1 MHLALS
7 YAYYPFARNDY
18 IEECFRQLGQT
29 ITFIGPPMTHKP
41 GYSDRAVLNELFSN
55 WPQPPDCYL
64 SIDSGERFFPP
75 GVEDLPIPTACWLGD
90 VHLGHWREDVAQ
102 FFDVV
107 FVAHRDYV
115 AHYRKIVGHEQVYW
129 LPWYVPDLVRPVSQV
144 DRIYEVGF
152 VGSNARPH
160 RRTPRAQ
167 RLRLLAQHFRMN
179 DRSVPVDHA
188 ELARVYSQSKI
199 VVNITING
207 DINLRLFEGTA
218 CGALLLTD
226 SRANGIEQLF
236 DLGHEVIVY
245 DSDQELLAQIN
256 YYLAHDAE
264 RQQIA
269 EAGQQRCLNDHTFL
283 RRAEQLLSHLN
294 GPIVRCAPMRAAS
307 AKERRILRRKIYT
320 HMYTLDPILDD
331 ASAAHVNPLQRAW
344 DVAPALL
351 RRLLM

>member
-7 YAYYPFARNDY
+7 YVYYDFARNDY
-18 IEECFRQLGQT
+18 IEDRFRQLGQT
-29 ITFIGPPMTHKP
+29 ITFIGPPMPHKP
-41 GYSDRAVLNELFSN
+41 GYSGRAVLPDLFSS

-64 SIDSGERFFPP
+64 SIDVGERFFPP

-90 VHLGHWREDVAQ
+90 VHLGRWREDAAQ

-115 AHYRKIVGHEQVYW
+115 AHYQKIVGHEQVYW
-129 LPWYVPDLVRPVSQV
+129 LPLYVSDLVRPVPQLE
-144 DRIYEVGF
+144 RIYEVGF
-152 VGSNARPH
+152 VGSHARPH
-160 RRTPRAQ
+160 WRTPRAQ
-167 RLRLLAQHFRMN
+167 RLRLLGQHFRMN
-179 DRSVPVDHA
+179 DRSVPVDHTG
-188 ELARVYSQSKI
+188 LARVYSQSKI

-236 DLGHEVIVY
+236 DLGHEVMVY
-245 DSDQELLAQIN
+245 DSDQELLDQIN

-269 EAGQQRCLNDHTFL
+269 EAGQQRCLRDHTFT
-283 RRAEQLLSHLN
+283 RRAEQLLGHLN
-294 GPIVRCAPMRAAS
+294 GPIDRCAPMRMAS
-307 AKERRILRRKIYT
+307 AKERRALRRKIYT
-320 HMYTLDPILDD
+320 HMYTLDSILDD

>member
-7 YAYYPFARNDY
+7 YVYYAFAQNDY
-18 IEECFRQLGQT
+18 VENRLRQLDQT
-29 ITFIGPPMTHKP
+29 ITFIGPPTPYKP
-41 GYSDRAVLNELFSN
+41 GYSARTELTELFSS
-55 WPQPPDCYL
+55 WAQPPDCYL
-64 SIDSGERFFPP
+64 SLDAGERFFPP

-90 VHLGHWREDVAQ
+90 VHLGRWREDVAQ
-102 FFDVV
+102 FFDVI
-107 FVAHRDYV
+107 FVPHLDYV
-115 AHYRKIVGHEQVYW
+115 ARYREVVGHEQVYW
-129 LPWYVPDLVRPVSQV
+129 LPLYVPDLVRPVPQLE
-144 DRIYEVGF
+144 RIYEVGF

-167 RLRLLAQHFRMN
+167 RLRLLEQQFRMN

-188 ELARVYSQSKI
+188 GLARVYSQSKI

-245 DSDQELLAQIN
+245 DNDNDLLEKVN
-256 YYLAHDAE
+256 YYLAHEDE
-264 RQQIA
+264 RSQIA
-269 EAGQQRCLNDHTFL
+269 GAGQQRCLRDHTYT
-283 RRAEQLLSHLN
+283 RRAEQLLSYLSA
-294 GPIVRCAPMRAAS
+294 PIARCAPMRAAS
-307 AKERRILRRKIYT
+307 AKVRRAMRRKIYT
-320 HMYTLDPILDD
+320 HLYTLDAILDD
-331 ASAAHVNPLQRAW
+331 ASTARLNPLQRAW

-351 RRLLM
+351 RRLLI